1 VDDELVRIYRLPPFY
16 RAQRIEDLLG
26 AIVVGLAPHTSGGVA
41 GRIVGFSA
49 AEACLAPPVFH
60 AAKRRNCDGDED
72 SVTLLLDPLLNF
84 SRSFLPS
91 SRGALMDKPL
101 VLTTRVD
108 PTEVDGEARNVDVGC
123 RYPLALY
130 RAAEARQAPK
140 EVEPL
145 IDIVA
150 HRIGGPHALSG
161 YGFTHDTT
169 DLAGG
174 PVQSAYRRAGSM
186 DRMVAES
193 MGLAAKIR
201 AVDLAE
207 AIGLLLNTHF
217 LPDVMGNLK
226 SYATQKFICKSCR
239 ESYRRPPLAL
249 RCSAR
254 GHDGALCGGE
264 LLPTVHEASVRK
276 YVPLTQRLSR
286 TPGVSPYVR

>member
-1 VDDELVRIYRLPPFY
+1 
-16 RAQRIEDLLG
+16 
-26 AIVVGLAPHTSGGVA
+26 
-41 GRIVGFSA
+41 
-49 AEACLAPPVFH
+49 
-60 AAKRRNCDGDED
+60 
-72 SVTLLLDPLLNF
+72 
-84 SRSFLPS
+84 
-91 SRGALMDKPL
+91 
-101 VLTTRVD
+101 
-108 PTEVDGEARNVDVGC
+108 
-123 RYPLALY
+123 
-130 RAAEARQAPK
+130 
-140 EVEPL
+140 L

-286 TPGVSPYVR
+286 TPGVSPYVRQRIQILSDSLSSMFPADSVQTTLESVSGGGPRDPTASP